1 MVHRPF
7 LRAGTLPALALAG
20 GALLLIAAE
29 FVYLRGRRADREAA
43 AADRLVAA
51 RVETAEAHLA
61 HGEWDQALPLLH
73 EALAAEKARNR
84 DLVPPVL
91 LRAQRDQAT
100 ALFERA
106 RAALDRKDG
115 PAALALLR
123 AYREDPHAPDPEA
136 AACLQEDLEQAMND
150 AGAVQLLSR
159 WSDASLTLF
168 VESGW
173 LDAEDWV
180 GDAAAGE
187 VFKDTLR
194 RHLAAEKRK
203 REEQRALRRREEERR
218 MGKRAA
224 QEARIRSS
232 AAYRDLV
239 AFLAA
244 SREELA
250 EEGQLAGRRE
260 RALEQFLSQIPV
272 ADDTEREGIRA
283 RLTAE
288 RREANRAFA
297 DLVARR
303 RAEIKQ
309 AFRRVDFDPDD
320 AAVFDQRVD
329 QEMDALLKERGDF

>member
-1 MVHRPF
+1 MVHRLF
-7 LRAGTLPALALAG
+7 LRGGTLPALALAG

-51 RVETAEAHLA
+51 RIETAEAHLA

-84 DLVPPVL
+84 DLVPPIL
-91 LRAQRDQAT
+91 LRARKEQAT

-106 RAALDRKDG
+106 RAALHRKDG

-123 AYREDPHAPDPEA
+123 EYRADPHAPDPEVA
-136 AACLQEDLEQAMND
+136 ARLQADLERAMND

-159 WSDASLTLF
+159 WSDASLALF
-168 VESGW
+168 AEWGH
-173 LDAEDWV
+173 LDAKDWV

-194 RHLAAEKRK
+194 RHLGAEQRK
-203 REEQRALRRREEERR
+203 REEQRLLRRREEERR
-218 MGKRAA
+218 VGERAA
-224 QEARIRSS
+224 REARVRGS
-232 AAYRDLV
+232 ASYRDLV

-244 SREELA
+244 SREQLA
-250 EEGQLAGRRE
+250 EEGQLLGRRE
-260 RALEQFLSQIPV
+260 RALEQLFLQIPV
-272 ADDTEREGIRA
+272 ADDAEREGIRA
-283 RLTAE
+283 GLAAD
-288 RREANRAFA
+288 RREANRVFA

-309 AFRRVDFDPDD
+309 AFRRAGSDPDD
-320 AAVFDQRVD
+320 ATVFDHLVD
-329 QEMDALLKERGDF
+329 QELDALLKERGDF